1 MSAWYNDRDG
11 GSNGGHV
18 PSDYLFVSQIQAPLP
33 RTPLVVPSF
42 WFDWAVTT
50 CRIRDK
56 VARKALSA
64 SAWIVAV
71 AALALGAAH
80 AITADNFSSV
90 PAIASLFLAIFGI
103 VIGITAHKA
112 PMSVAALTVLTAAA
126 ILVARTIENDS
137 SSSHSSATELLF
149 FASQVVLVL
158 GLVFI
163 IRRRLTGQVANVLAD
178 GLIVGIGA
186 WLIVWVYLVQPS
198 LGITGNSATF
208 TTIRSLTLGVAMIV
222 LFLLVTLLFSETVP
236 SPANAFVGI
245 AISLSLTGLILRAV
259 VSRGDVSFST
269 ATLDSPLLMAVA
281 LIGAG
286 FIHPSIRHIAEDG
299 THTVVPA
306 LMTRLLTTTSSLVAP
321 IIILA
326 IDKPA
331 NSQDTTVRTVTACIL
346 AAVVMS
352 RVVQS
357 VRQNAGTQEQLVR
370 NALTDSLTGLPNRV
384 LMLQHIESAM
394 RSSWKTHLQPTVLFI
409 DVDRFKNINDSL
421 GHSIGDDVLTEVSR
435 RLTSAVPT
443 HATVARIAGDEFVV
457 LDTTTESVTQSVLL
471 AEKVLDSLRS
481 PITTRD
487 GDMFVTASIGVA
499 YAPIAVELSANELM
513 RHADTAMYRAKNAGR
528 NCIALFDESMLESVT
543 KRLDVETAL
552 YRALERNELH
562 LVHQPIVDI
571 DLGIVVGFEALM
583 RWDRGQSQ
591 VVSPD
596 EFIPIAEETGIIVPL
611 GSWALNDA
619 LTQLRS
625 WIDAGHCSA
634 STTMSV
640 NVSVRQLHDPQFVT
654 VVTEALA
661 SSGVA
666 AEQLWLEVTESVM
679 ITEPTQALA
688 SLHRLNAL
696 GVRIAIDDFGTGYS
710 SLSLLQ
716 RFPIQCIK
724 IDRAF
729 VNDLVTEPATQNIV
743 RTIIAMALAMGAD
756 VVAEGVET
764 TEQLTQLNALNCHR
778 AQGYLF
784 SRPVHVDDVPRV
796 VKFIEDTTNW
806 REITQAN

>member
-1 MSAWYNDRDG
+1 
-11 GSNGGHV
+11 
-18 PSDYLFVSQIQAPLP
+18 
-33 RTPLVVPSF
+33 
-42 WFDWAVTT
+42 
-50 CRIRDK
+50 
-56 VARKALSA
+56 
-64 SAWIVAV
+64 
-71 AALALGAAH
+71 LA
-80 AITADNFSSV
+80 
-90 PAIASLFLAIFGI
+90 
-103 VIGITAHKA
+103 
-112 PMSVAALTVLTAAA
+112 
-126 ILVARTIENDS
+126 
-137 SSSHSSATELLF
+137 
-149 FASQVVLVL
+149 
-158 GLVFI
+158 
-163 IRRRLTGQVANVLAD
+163 
-178 GLIVGIGA
+178 
-186 WLIVWVYLVQPS
+186 
-198 LGITGNSATF
+198 
-208 TTIRSLTLGVAMIV
+208 
-222 LFLLVTLLFSETVP
+222 TLLFSQTVP

-245 AISLSLTGLILRAV
+245 AIALALSGIILRAV
-259 VSRGDVSFST
+259 VFRGDVSFST
-269 ATLDSPLLMAVA
+269 ATLDAPLLMAIA
-281 LIGAG
+281 LAGAG
-286 FIHPSIRHIAEDG
+286 FAHPSIRHIAATG
-299 THTVVPA
+299 SNTVVPA

-321 IIILA
+321 IIVLA

-331 NSQDTTVRTVTACIL
+331 NTQDTTVRTITVCIL

-357 VRQNAGTQEQLVR
+357 VRLNANTQEQLVR
-370 NALTDSLTGLPNRV
+370 SALTDSLTGLPNRV
-384 LMLQHIESAM
+384 LMLQHIETAM
-394 RSSWKTHLQPTVLFI
+394 RSSWKTNVQPTVLFI

-457 LDTTTESVTQSVLL
+457 LDATTETVTQSVLL
-471 AEKVLDSLRS
+471 AEQVLDSLRS
-481 PITTRD
+481 PIKTRD

-499 YAPIAVELSANELM
+499 YSPTAVELSANELM

-611 GSWALNDA
+611 GSWAINDA

-654 VVTEALA
+654 VVTDALA

-729 VNDLVTEPATQNIV
+729 VNDVVTEPATQNIV
-743 RTIIAMALAMGAD
+743 RTIIAMAIAMDAD

-764 TEQLTQLNALNCHR
+764 TEQLAQLNSLNCHR

-796 VKFIEDTTNW
+796 VKFIEDTSNW

>member
-11 GSNGGHV
+11 GSNSGHV
-18 PSDYLFVSQIQAPLP
+18 GSDYLLVGQIQAPLP
-33 RTPLVVPSF
+33 RTQPVVPSF
-42 WFDWAVTT
+42 GFDWAVTT
-50 CRIRDK
+50 CRFRDK

-64 SAWIVAV
+64 SAWLVAV
-71 AALALGAAH
+71 AAISLGATH
-80 AITADNFSSV
+80 AVIADSFSSV
-90 PAIASLFLAIFGI
+90 PAITCLVVAVFGI
-103 VIGITAHKA
+103 VIGLMAHKA
-112 PMSVAALTVLTAAA
+112 PTSVAALAGLTAAA
-126 ILVARTIENDS
+126 IFAARIIENDS
-137 SSSHSSATELLF
+137 SSSHSLATESLF
-149 FASQVVLVL
+149 LASQILLVL
-158 GLVFI
+158 GLVFS

-198 LGITGNSATF
+198 LGITGNSASF
-208 TTIRSLTLGVAMIV
+208 TTNRSLSLGVAMIV
-222 LFLLVTLLFSETVP
+222 LFLLVTLLFSQTVP

-245 AISLSLTGLILRAV
+245 AIALSLTGLILRAV

-269 ATLDSPLLMAVA
+269 ATLDAPLLMAVA
-281 LIGAG
+281 LVGAG
-286 FIHPSIRHIAEDG
+286 FIHPTIRHIAEGG
-299 THTVVPA
+299 THTVPPA
-306 LMTRLLTTTSSLVAP
+306 LMTRLLTTTSSLIAP

-331 NSQDTTVRTVTACIL
+331 NIQDITVRTITACIL

-357 VRQNAGTQEQLVR
+357 VRQNANTQEQLVK

-443 HATVARIAGDEFVV
+443 HATVARIAGDEFVI

-471 AEKVLDSLRS
+471 AERVLDSLRR
-481 PITTRD
+481 PIATRD

-499 YAPIAVELSANELM
+499 YAPTAVELSANELM

-611 GSWALNDA
+611 GSWAINDA

-654 VVTEALA
+654 VVTEALT
-661 SSGVA
+661 SSGVP

-729 VNDLVTEPATQNIV
+729 VNDVVTEPATQNIV
-743 RTIIAMALAMGAD
+743 RTIIAMAIAMGAD
-756 VVAEGVET
+756 VVAEGVEN
-764 TEQLTQLNALNCHR
+764 TEQLDQLLSLECHR

-784 SRPVHVDDVPRV
+784 SRPVHIDDVPRV
-796 VKFIEDTTNW
+796 VKYLEDPNHW
-806 REITQAN
+806 REITGRS

>member
-1 MSAWYNDRDG
+1 M
-11 GSNGGHV
+11 
-18 PSDYLFVSQIQAPLP
+18 
-33 RTPLVVPSF
+33 
-42 WFDWAVTT
+42 AVG
-50 CRIRDK
+50 
-56 VARKALSA
+56 
-64 SAWIVAV
+64 
-71 AALALGAAH
+71 LGAAH
-80 AITADNFSSV
+80 SVNSKGFSSA
-90 PAIASLFLAIFGI
+90 PAVACL
-103 VIGITAHKA
+103 VIGTMGVAIGMIAHKA
-112 PMSVAALTVLTAAA
+112 PLPVAVLTVLTGLS
-126 ILVARTIENDS
+126 ILVARIIEDTTTAT
-137 SSSHSSATELLF
+137 HSLSTESLLLV
-149 FASQVVLVL
+149 SQLLLVL

-163 IRRRLTGQVANVLAD
+163 IRRRLTGQAGNVLAD

-198 LGITGNSATF
+198 LGVTGNSASF
-208 TTIRSLTLGVAMIV
+208 TSIRSLTLGVAMIV
-222 LFLLVTLLFSETVP
+222 LFLLATLLFSENVP
-236 SPANAFVGI
+236 SPANAFIGI
-245 AISLSLTGLILRAV
+245 AIALTLVGVLLRAV
-259 VSRGDVSFST
+259 VSRGDISFST
-269 ATLDSPLLMAVA
+269 ATLDAPLLMAFA
-281 LIGAG
+281 LAGAG
-286 FIHPSIRHIAEDG
+286 FAHPSIRHVAVSG
-299 THTVVPA
+299 SHTVMPA

-326 IDKPA
+326 IDNSA
-331 NSQDTTVRTVTACIL
+331 NDQDTTVRTVTVCIL

-357 VRQNAGTQEQLVR
+357 VRLNANTQEQLVR
-370 NALTDSLTGLPNRV
+370 SALTDSLTGLPNRV

-394 RSSWKTHLQPTVLFI
+394 RSSWRTHLQPTVLFI

-435 RLTSAVPT
+435 RLTNAVPP

-457 LDTTTESVTQSVLL
+457 LDATTESVTQSVLL
-471 AEKVLDSLRS
+471 AEQLLDSLRS

-499 YAPIAVELSANELM
+499 YAPTAVELSANELM

-583 RWDRGQSQ
+583 RWDRGQSNI
-591 VVSPD
+591 VSPD

-611 GSWALNDA
+611 GSWAINDA
-619 LTQLRS
+619 LMQLRS
-625 WIDAGHCSA
+625 WIDAGHCSP

-654 VVTEALA
+654 VVTEALTT
-661 SSGVA
+661 SGIP

-688 SLHRLNAL
+688 SLHRLNDL

-729 VNDLVTEPATQNIV
+729 VNDVVTETATQNIV
-743 RTIIAMALAMGAD
+743 RTIIAMATAMGAD
-756 VVAEGVET
+756 IVAEGVENV
-764 TEQLTQLNALNCHR
+764 EQLSQLSSLECHR

-796 VKFIEDTTNW
+796 VKFIEDPTHW
-806 REITQAN
+806 RDITGRN

>member
-1 MSAWYNDRDG
+1 
-11 GSNGGHV
+11 
-18 PSDYLFVSQIQAPLP
+18 
-33 RTPLVVPSF
+33 
-42 WFDWAVTT
+42 
-50 CRIRDK
+50 
-56 VARKALSA
+56 
-64 SAWIVAV
+64 
-71 AALALGAAH
+71 
-80 AITADNFSSV
+80 
-90 PAIASLFLAIFGI
+90 
-103 VIGITAHKA
+103 
-112 PMSVAALTVLTAAA
+112 
-126 ILVARTIENDS
+126 
-137 SSSHSSATELLF
+137 
-149 FASQVVLVL
+149 
-158 GLVFI
+158 
-163 IRRRLTGQVANVLAD
+163 
-178 GLIVGIGA
+178 
-186 WLIVWVYLVQPS
+186 
-198 LGITGNSATF
+198 
-208 TTIRSLTLGVAMIV
+208 
-222 LFLLVTLLFSETVP
+222 
-236 SPANAFVGI
+236 
-245 AISLSLTGLILRAV
+245 
-259 VSRGDVSFST
+259 
-269 ATLDSPLLMAVA
+269 
-281 LIGAG
+281 
-286 FIHPSIRHIAEDG
+286 
-299 THTVVPA
+299 
-306 LMTRLLTTTSSLVAP
+306 
-321 IIILA
+321 
-326 IDKPA
+326 
-331 NSQDTTVRTVTACIL
+331 
-346 AAVVMS
+346 
-352 RVVQS
+352 
-357 VRQNAGTQEQLVR
+357 
-370 NALTDSLTGLPNRV
+370 
-384 LMLQHIESAM
+384 MLQHIESAM
-394 RSSWKTHLQPTVLFI
+394 RSSWRTHLQPTILFI

-435 RLTSAVPT
+435 RITSAVPP

-457 LDTTTESVTQSVLL
+457 LDATTETVTQSVLL
-471 AEKVLDSLRS
+471 AEQVLDSLRS

-499 YAPIAVELSANELM
+499 YAPTAVELSANELM

-583 RWDRGQSQ
+583 RWDRGQSH

-611 GSWALNDA
+611 GSWAINDA

-625 WIDAGHCSA
+625 WIDAAHCSP

-661 SSGVA
+661 SSGIP

-688 SLHRLNAL
+688 SLHRLNSL

-729 VNDLVTEPATQNIV
+729 VNEVVTEPATQNIV
-743 RTIIAMALAMGAD
+743 RTIIAMATAMGAD
-756 VVAEGVET
+756 VVAEGVESI
-764 TEQLTQLNALNCHR
+764 EQLAQLTALECHR

-796 VKFIEDTTNW
+796 VKFIEDPNHW
-806 REITQAN
+806 REITDRK

>member
-1 MSAWYNDRDG
+1 MG
-11 GSNGGHV
+11 
-18 PSDYLFVSQIQAPLP
+18 SDYLLVGQIQAPLP
-33 RTPLVVPSF
+33 RTQPVVPSF
-42 WFDWAVTT
+42 GFDWAVTT
-50 CRIRDK
+50 CKFRDK

-64 SAWIVAV
+64 SAWLVAV
-71 AALALGAAH
+71 AAISLGATH
-80 AITADNFSSV
+80 AVIADSFSSV
-90 PAIASLFLAIFGI
+90 PAITCLVVAVFGI
-103 VIGITAHKA
+103 VIGLMAHKA
-112 PMSVAALTVLTAAA
+112 PTSVAALAGLTAAA
-126 ILVARTIENDS
+126 IFAARIIENDS
-137 SSSHSSATELLF
+137 SSSHSLATESLF
-149 FASQVVLVL
+149 LASQILLVL
-158 GLVFI
+158 GLVFS

-198 LGITGNSATF
+198 LGITGNSASF
-208 TTIRSLTLGVAMIV
+208 TTIRSLSLGVAMIV
-222 LFLLVTLLFSETVP
+222 LFLLVTLLFSQTVP

-245 AISLSLTGLILRAV
+245 AIALSLTGLILRAV

-269 ATLDSPLLMAVA
+269 ATLDAPLLMAVA
-281 LIGAG
+281 LVGAG
-286 FIHPSIRHIAEDG
+286 FIHPTIRHIAEGG
-299 THTVVPA
+299 THTVPPA
-306 LMTRLLTTTSSLVAP
+306 LMTRLLTTTSSLIAP

-331 NSQDTTVRTVTACIL
+331 NIQDITVRTITACIL

-357 VRQNAGTQEQLVR
+357 VRQNANTQEQLVK

-443 HATVARIAGDEFVV
+443 HATVARIAGDEFVI

-471 AEKVLDSLRS
+471 AERVLDSLRR
-481 PITTRD
+481 PIATRD

-499 YAPIAVELSANELM
+499 YAPTAVELSANELM

-611 GSWALNDA
+611 GSWAINDA

-654 VVTEALA
+654 VVTEALT
-661 SSGVA
+661 SSGVP

-729 VNDLVTEPATQNIV
+729 VNDVVTEPATQNIV
-743 RTIIAMALAMGAD
+743 RTIIAMAIAMGAD
-756 VVAEGVET
+756 VVAEGVEN
-764 TEQLTQLNALNCHR
+764 TEQLDQLLSLECHR

-784 SRPVHVDDVPRV
+784 SRPVHIDDVPRV
-796 VKFIEDTTNW
+796 VKYLEDPNHW
-806 REITQAN
+806 REITGRS

>member
-1 MSAWYNDRDG
+1 
-11 GSNGGHV
+11 
-18 PSDYLFVSQIQAPLP
+18 
-33 RTPLVVPSF
+33 
-42 WFDWAVTT
+42 
-50 CRIRDK
+50 
-56 VARKALSA
+56 VARKVLSA
-64 SAWIVAV
+64 TAWIFAI
-71 AALALGAAH
+71 AAIGLGAAH
-80 AITADNFSSV
+80 ALTADGFSSV
-90 PAIASLFLAIFGI
+90 TALACLAISLLGFVIGVASNKTPLPVAVVTVLTALVIVIARAIEENADSPHTLIPESLFLA
-103 VIGITAHKA
+103 
-112 PMSVAALTVLTAAA
+112 
-126 ILVARTIENDS
+126 
-137 SSSHSSATELLF
+137 
-149 FASQVVLVL
+149 SQVLVVL

-163 IRRRLTGQVANVLAD
+163 LRRRLHGQAGNVLAD

-186 WLIVWVYLVQPS
+186 WLVVWVYLVQPS
-198 LGITGNSATF
+198 LGVTGNSAAF
-208 TTIRSLTLGVAMIV
+208 TTIRSITLGVTMIV
-222 LFLLVTLLFSETVP
+222 LFLLATLLFSQTVP

-245 AISLSLTGLILRAV
+245 AIALALSGIILRAV
-259 VSRGDVSFST
+259 VFRGDVSFST
-269 ATLDSPLLMAVA
+269 ATLDAPLLMAIA
-281 LIGAG
+281 LAGAG
-286 FIHPSIRHIAEDG
+286 FAHPSIRHIAATG
-299 THTVVPA
+299 SNTVVPA

-321 IIILA
+321 IIVLA

-331 NSQDTTVRTVTACIL
+331 NTQDTTVRTITVCIL

-357 VRQNAGTQEQLVR
+357 VRLNANTQEQLVR
-370 NALTDSLTGLPNRV
+370 SALTDSLTGLPNRV
-384 LMLQHIESAM
+384 LMLQHIETAM
-394 RSSWKTHLQPTVLFI
+394 RSSWKTNVQPTVLFI

-457 LDTTTESVTQSVLL
+457 LDATTETVTQSVLL
-471 AEKVLDSLRS
+471 AEQVLDSLRS
-481 PITTRD
+481 PIKTRD

-499 YAPIAVELSANELM
+499 YSPTAVELSANELM

-611 GSWALNDA
+611 GSWAINDA

-654 VVTEALA
+654 VVTDALA

-729 VNDLVTEPATQNIV
+729 VNDVVTEPATQNIV
-743 RTIIAMALAMGAD
+743 RTIIAMAIAMDAD

-764 TEQLTQLNALNCHR
+764 TEQLAQLNSLNCHR

-796 VKFIEDTTNW
+796 VKFIEDTSNW

>member
-18 PSDYLFVSQIQAPLP
+18 TSDYLLVGQIQAPLP
-33 RTPLVVPSF
+33 CTPLVVPSF
-42 WFDWAVTT
+42 GFDWAVTT
-50 CRIRDK
+50 CRFRDK

-64 SAWIVAV
+64 SSWFLAIAGVSLGATHAV
-71 AALALGAAH
+71 IADSFSTVPALACLV
-80 AITADNFSSV
+80 I
-90 PAIASLFLAIFGI
+90 AIFGI
-103 VIGITAHKA
+103 VIGISAHKA
-112 PMSVAALTVLTAAA
+112 PMSIAALTALTAAA
-126 ILVARTIENDS
+126 ILAARIIENDS
-137 SSSHSSATELLF
+137 KSSQPLVAESLF
-149 FASQVVLVL
+149 LASQILLVL
-158 GLVFI
+158 GLVLI
-163 IRRRLTGQVANVLAD
+163 VRRRLTGQAANVLAD

-198 LGITGNSATF
+198 LGITGNSASF
-208 TTIRSLTLGVAMIV
+208 TSIRSLTLGVAMIV

-236 SPANAFVGI
+236 SPANAFIGLAI
-245 AISLSLTGLILRAV
+245 ALGLAGLILRAV

-269 ATLDSPLLMAVA
+269 ATLDAPLLMAVA
-281 LIGAG
+281 LAGAA
-286 FIHPSIRHIAEDG
+286 FIHPTIRHIAEG
-299 THTVVPA
+299 GSHTVVPA
-306 LMTRLLTTTSSLVAP
+306 LMTRLLTTTSSLIAP

-331 NSQDTTVRTVTACIL
+331 NSQDTTVRTITVCIL

-357 VRQNAGTQEQLVR
+357 VRLNAHTQEQLVKS
-370 NALTDSLTGLPNRV
+370 ALTDSLTGLPNRV

-394 RSSWKTHLQPTVLFI
+394 RTSWKTNLQPTVLFI

-457 LDTTTESVTQSVLL
+457 LDTTTETVTQSVLL

-499 YAPIAVELSANELM
+499 YAPTAVELSANELM

-611 GSWALNDA
+611 GSWAINDA

-625 WIDAGHCSA
+625 WIDAGHCSP

-661 SSGVA
+661 SSGIP

-688 SLHRLNAL
+688 SLHRLNSI

-729 VNDLVTEPATQNIV
+729 VNDVVTEPATQNIV
-743 RTIIAMALAMGAD
+743 RTIIAMATAMGAD
-756 VVAEGVET
+756 IVAEGVESI
-764 TEQLTQLNALNCHR
+764 EQLSQLTSLECHR

-796 VKFIEDTTNW
+796 VKFIEDPTHW
-806 REITQAN
+806 REITGQS

>member
-1 MSAWYNDRDG
+1 MG
-11 GSNGGHV
+11 
-18 PSDYLFVSQIQAPLP
+18 SDYLLVGQIQAPLP
-33 RTPLVVPSF
+33 RTQPVVPSF
-42 WFDWAVTT
+42 GFDWAVTT
-50 CRIRDK
+50 CRFRDK

-64 SAWIVAV
+64 SAWLVAV
-71 AALALGAAH
+71 AAISLGATH
-80 AITADNFSSV
+80 AVIADSFSSV
-90 PAIASLFLAIFGI
+90 PAIACLVVAVFGI
-103 VIGITAHKA
+103 VIGLMAHKA
-112 PMSVAALTVLTAAA
+112 PTSVAALAGLTAAA
-126 ILVARTIENDS
+126 IFAARIIENDS
-137 SSSHSSATELLF
+137 SSSHSLATESLF
-149 FASQVVLVL
+149 LASQILLVL
-158 GLVFI
+158 GLVFS

-198 LGITGNSATF
+198 LGITGNSASF
-208 TTIRSLTLGVAMIV
+208 TTIRSLSLGVAMIV
-222 LFLLVTLLFSETVP
+222 LFLLVTLLFSQTVP

-245 AISLSLTGLILRAV
+245 AIALSLTGLILRAV

-269 ATLDSPLLMAVA
+269 ATLDAPLLMAVA
-281 LIGAG
+281 LVGAG
-286 FIHPSIRHIAEDG
+286 FIHPTIRHIAEGG
-299 THTVVPA
+299 THTVPPA
-306 LMTRLLTTTSSLVAP
+306 LMTRLLTTTSSLIAP

-331 NSQDTTVRTVTACIL
+331 NIQDITVRTITACIL

-357 VRQNAGTQEQLVR
+357 VRQNANTQEQLVK

-443 HATVARIAGDEFVV
+443 HATVARIAGDEFVI

-471 AEKVLDSLRS
+471 AERVLDSLRR
-481 PITTRD
+481 PIATRD

-499 YAPIAVELSANELM
+499 YAPTAVELSANELM

-611 GSWALNDA
+611 GSWAINDA

-654 VVTEALA
+654 VVTEALT
-661 SSGVA
+661 SSGVP

-729 VNDLVTEPATQNIV
+729 VNDVVTEPATQNIV
-743 RTIIAMALAMGAD
+743 RTIIAMAIAMGAD
-756 VVAEGVET
+756 VVAEGVEN
-764 TEQLTQLNALNCHR
+764 TEQLDQLLSLECHR

-784 SRPVHVDDVPRV
+784 SRPVHIDDVPRV
-796 VKFIEDTTNW
+796 VKYLEDPNHW
-806 REITQAN
+806 REITGRS